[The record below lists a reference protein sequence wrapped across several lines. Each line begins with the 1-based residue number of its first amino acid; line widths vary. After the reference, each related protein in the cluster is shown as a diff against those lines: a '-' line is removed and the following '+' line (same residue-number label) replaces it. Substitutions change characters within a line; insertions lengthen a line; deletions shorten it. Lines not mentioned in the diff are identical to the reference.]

1 VVAFVLLPI
10 YYRLN
15 VVSIYTYL
23 DQRFGTSAYKTG
35 AFFFLLSRVLGA
47 SFRLFLVA
55 TVLQQFV
62 FDYWNF
68 PFEGTVI
75 LSVLFIWAYTY
86 KGGIKTIVWTD
97 SLQTGMMLFSVVAAV
112 VLITQSLELDLWGI
126 WEASEVNALSQVWVT
141 DDPLRKDYWV
151 KSVLG
156 GAFITIAMTGL
167 DQDMMQKNLSCRNL
181 GDAQKNMISMSI
193 VLVLVNV
200 LFLVLGALLFA
211 YSAKFQVEI
220 PNVDGAPKTDLLF
233 PQIALNGDL
242 GLLLGI
248 TFILGLIA
256 AAYSSADSALTAL
269 TTSFCIDFISM
280 EGRTEADQKKL
291 RKQTHVGMS
300 ALLVAVIISFKYLLE
315 KNTIDGLLTVA
326 TYTYGPLLG
335 LFAFGILTEHKV
347 RSTGVWWVAGL
358 SLVIAFL
365 IGNIPATTLGGYQL
379 GYELLPING
388 AITFLGLWLIRLP
401 ANKR

>member
-1 VVAFVLLPI
+1 
-10 YYRLN
+10 
-15 VVSIYTYL
+15 
-23 DQRFGTSAYKTG
+23 
-35 AFFFLLSRVLGA
+35 
-47 SFRLFLVA
+47 
-55 TVLQQFV
+55 
-62 FDYWNF
+62 
-68 PFEGTVI
+68 
-75 LSVLFIWAYTY
+75 
-86 KGGIKTIVWTD
+86 
-97 SLQTGMMLFSVVAAV
+97 
-112 VLITQSLELDLWGI
+112 
-126 WEASEVNALSQVWVT
+126 
-141 DDPLRKDYWV
+141 
-151 KSVLG
+151 
-156 GAFITIAMTGL
+156 
-167 DQDMMQKNLSCRNL
+167 
-181 GDAQKNMISMSI
+181 MSI

-220 PNVDGAPKTDLLF
+220 PTVDGTPKTDLLF

-248 TFILGLIA
+248 PFILGLIA

-335 LFAFGILTEHKV
+335 LFAFGILTKHKV

-358 SLVIAFL
+358 SLAIAFL
-365 IGNIPATTLGGYQL
+365 IGNIPATSLGGYQL